1 MTRPLTLNLVN
12 NTSSYDPM
20 SPSYDPNAASPCNP
34 FPTSS
39 PFVPMSFKRPTQP
52 SNLSSTHSS
61 LMAAVQTVPLS
72 CHERQP
78 HLLPHIPPAHSAP
91 SLRRTKPCRFYLD
104 IKGCKSGRWCNF
116 KHPVDARPMPG
127 SSEMPPAP
135 AGGWESVPDV
145 RDLDPDWGKEK
156 DGEVHPKF
164 RSKSL
169 ALIPLPIT
177 FLNIHSN
184 STTMQK
190 LLSWIMQ
197 IRR

>member
-20 SPSYDPNAASPCNP
+20 SPSYDPSAASPCNP

-39 PFVPMSFKRPTQP
+39 PFVPVTFKTTVKRPLQQ
-52 SNLSSTHSS
+52 SNLAPSHAS
-61 LMAAVQTVPLS
+61 LIAAVQAIPLPS
-72 CHERQP
+72 REHQAA
-78 HLLPHIPPAHSAP
+78 LLPHIPPAHSAP

-116 KHPVDARPMPG
+116 KHPVNARPAPG
-127 SSEMPPAP
+127 STEMPPAP
-135 AGGWESVPDV
+135 EGGWESVQDV
-145 RDLDPDWGKEK
+145 RDLDPNWGKDT

-169 ALIPLPIT
+169 IMISLPIL
-177 FLNIHSN
+177 FLNGPRF
-184 STTMQK
+184 STTMQE
-190 LLSWIMQ
+190 LFPWIM
-197 IRR
+197 